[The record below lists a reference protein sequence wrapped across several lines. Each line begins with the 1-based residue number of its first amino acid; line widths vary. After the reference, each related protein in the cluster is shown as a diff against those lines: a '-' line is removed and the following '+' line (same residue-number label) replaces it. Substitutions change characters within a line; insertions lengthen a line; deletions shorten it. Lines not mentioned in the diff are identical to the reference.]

1 MRAAQIANDI
11 DRDIVRREETRE
23 AEEARGVLEREV
35 SGLRRELAAHRD
47 ALGRA
52 KRHRDEQGEEL
63 RQANEALR
71 AARADGADRG
81 ASLRAAMAGATLSE
95 QRDAMAMKELK
106 HGRLAMLAFGGIVT
120 QAGLGHPYFP
130 YV

>member
-1 MRAAQIANDI
+1 MALRHGVPIVPSYAFGESQLLPTMNRGALLSLREWIASTFRVGLPAVYFMMAAGG
-11 DRDIVRREETRE
+11 DR
-23 AEEARGVLEREV
+23 
-35 SGLRRELAAHRD
+35 
-47 ALGRA
+47 
-52 KRHRDEQGEEL
+52 L
-63 RQANEALR
+63 RQPGDFNFDPL
-71 AARADGADRG
+71 GINVG
-81 ASLRAAMAGATLSE
+81 SQE